1 MSSLPTLA
9 LTVHELEDGE
19 FHWLLMEATA
29 KPDVQAVQPYM
40 PFAAGDRPHANY
52 RTALLEG
59 IAALRRRVGE
69 NAANDIDRLC
79 S

>member
-1 MSSLPTLA
+1 MSPLRTLA

-19 FHWLLMEATA
+19 FHWLLMETVH
-29 KPDVQAVQPYM
+29 KPEAGAIQPYM

-59 IAALRRRVGE
+59 IAALRRMAGMHGPR
-69 NAANDIDRLC
+69 